1 MNDTTNHRFYEGAIY
16 HKRVHPKTHEFKYK
30 FYLLDIDVADSSSFE
45 KLKNSFFSINRLNF
59 LSFKTKDHFGTSD
72 NFLEN
77 IDELLEKFN
86 LEKSSKLR
94 FITLPRVLNFVFNP
108 ISILMVFDKDDIP
121 THILAEVHNYNNGR
135 VIYPVKLEKK
145 GKSFFGIVKK
155 DMYVS
160 PFFKTSGVYEFE
172 LKYDEEKLFV
182 KIDLYEND
190 VYKLS
195 AIFNSKSKEFNKKTS
210 LSIFLRYAFITFLV
224 VSRTFF
230 QSIKLYLKGLKVYA
244 PRSED
249 KIRRY

>member
-1 MNDTTNHRFYEGAIY
+1 MSDQSNHRFYEGAIY

-108 ISILMVFDKDDIP
+108 ISILMVFNKDDIP

-160 PFFKTSGVYEFE
+160 PFFETTGVYEFE
-172 LKYDEEKLFV
+172 LKYDEQKLFI
-182 KIDLYEND
+182 KIDLYENQQH
-190 VYKLS
+190 KLT
-195 AIFNSKSKEFNKKTS
+195 AIFNSKAKPYSFKNILKV
-210 LSIFLRYAFITFLV
+210 FIKYMFSTFLV
-224 VSRTFF
+224 VARTYF
-230 QSIKLYLKGLKVYA
+230 QAIRLYLKGLKIYS
-244 PRSED
+244 PREND
-249 KIRRY
+249 KTRRY